1 MLRKIMLWLILLD
14 NAITQGLKRLFPT
27 AWKIGGS
34 CKQCGKCC
42 EEILLKAHPALL
54 KGNWITKLTVK
65 WIEWVFQFYLIRID
79 REGKYLVFSCH
90 HRGADGKCQVYNWR
104 PSVCRNYPLLD
115 YFKEPRFL
123 DGCGYYGV
131 KSKSL

>member
-1 MLRKIMLWLILLD
+1 MLRKAILSLILLD

-27 AWKIGGS
+27 RWKIAGS

-42 EEILLKAHPALL
+42 EEILLKAHPAILND
-54 KGNWITKLTVK
+54 NWVTKIVVG
-65 WIEWVFQFYLIRID
+65 WISWVFQFYLIRID
-79 REGKYLVFSCH
+79 RAGKYLVFSCH
-90 HRGADGKCQVYNWR
+90 NRGADGKCLVYRWR

-123 DGCGYYGV
+123 DDCGYCAV
-131 KSKSL
+131 ISD